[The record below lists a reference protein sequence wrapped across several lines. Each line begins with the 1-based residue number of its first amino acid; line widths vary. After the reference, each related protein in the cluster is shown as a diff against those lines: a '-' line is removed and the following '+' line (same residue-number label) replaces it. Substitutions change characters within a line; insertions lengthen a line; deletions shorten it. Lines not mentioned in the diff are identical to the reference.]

1 MQDTG
6 CFPEIPT
13 KYILTYFFI
22 KNGSHHF
29 NTYISLL
36 SLVPPPEKSL
46 FALLNILL
54 TVWKNVYV
62 FLTKYP
68 FDFIRQLKPIIC

>member
-29 NTYISLL
+29 NTYIPCVGDLHSQN
-36 SLVPPPEKSL
+36 VVIPPEEFWHTS
-46 FALLNILL
+46 
-54 TVWKNVYV
+54 TSS
-62 FLTKYP
+62 
-68 FDFIRQLKPIIC
+68 